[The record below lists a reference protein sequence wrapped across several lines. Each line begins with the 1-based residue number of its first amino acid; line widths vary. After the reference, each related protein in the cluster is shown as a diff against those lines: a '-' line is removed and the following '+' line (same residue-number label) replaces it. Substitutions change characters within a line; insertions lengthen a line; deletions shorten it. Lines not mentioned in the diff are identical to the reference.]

1 MDFGIRSGLHTQL
14 FFLLF
19 VSSASSLFIGATF
32 YRHHIFLK
40 LYN

>member
-14 FFLLF
+14 FLLF